1 MNIDAFLQ
9 APLHIQVHA
18 IAALAALG
26 LGVVQFAAPKG
37 TIPHRALGY
46 VWVGLMLVVAGTAY
60 FIRTNEGQF
69 SWIHLLIPVTLAG
82 VVWLSALART
92 GNVKRHRISAFVLFF
107 AALITPGL
115 FTLIPGRLMHAV
127 VFGG

>member
-9 APLHIQVHA
+9 APFHIQVHA
-18 IAALAALG
+18 IAALGALG

-46 VWVGLMLVVAGTAY
+46 VWIGLMLVVAGTAY
-60 FIRTNEGQF
+60 FIRGHEGQF

-82 VVWLSALART
+82 VVGLSVLARS
-92 GNVKRHRISAFVLFF
+92 GKVNRHRTSAFVLFV
-107 AALITPGL
+107 AALVTPGL
-115 FTLIPGRLMHAV
+115 FTLVPGRLMHTV

>member
-60 FIRTNEGQF
+60 FIRTHEGQF

-82 VVWLSALART
+82 VVWLSVLART